1 VELSGTVRYASLEVR
16 KTLHD
21 EMERAFSIAR
31 ALGGDYSLDIKAGS
45 SPTVNDPQLV
55 SHVLKATEDLFGK
68 SQIQE
73 HEPVMYGDD
82 FSHYGKIM
90 PAGFFFVGAEIKGD
104 RRKHHDAHFDIDESC
119 MPVAVAVL
127 AETVLR
133 MVR

>member
-1 VELSGTVRYASLEVR
+1 
-16 KTLHD
+16 
-21 EMERAFSIAR
+21 
-31 ALGGDYSLDIKAGS
+31 
-45 SPTVNDPQLV
+45 
-55 SHVLKATEDLFGK
+55 
-68 SQIQE
+68 
-73 HEPVMYGDD
+73 MYGDD